1 MDFLEAHFTT
11 RDGLKLYYRDYAG
24 LEGPAPVLCLAGS
37 TSNSKSFDDL
47 APHIAK
53 TRRVLTMD
61 WRGHGRSDWDPDETH
76 YGFQVDVDD
85 VVELLAHLGIPK
97 VVIIGTSRGGI
108 IAMVMGLSNPEVL
121 AGAIMNDIGPEI
133 GDAGTVRLRSR
144 TVVEV
149 VFESFEEA
157 GQAARARYGV
167 ATPDL
172 DDAYWTRYAHRTCR
186 LHDDGKVRPDYDPG
200 YGRAFR
206 AGQRQGSLWPAFESL
221 ANVPVL
227 AIRGSESD
235 ILEAEGMAA
244 MKARK
249 PDMATATVPGRN
261 HNPFL
266 DEPKALTAIDA
277 FLATV

>member
-1 MDFLEAHFTT
+1 MDHLEAHFTT
-11 RDGLKLYYRDYAG
+11 RDGLRLYYRDYAG
-24 LEGPAPVLCLAGS
+24 PQEHAPVLCLAGS

-47 APHIAK
+47 APHIAR

-61 WRGHGRSDWDPDETH
+61 WRGHGQSYWDPDENH
-76 YGFQVDVDD
+76 YGFQVDADD

-108 IAMVMGLSNPEVL
+108 ITMVLGQSNPEVL
-121 AGAIMNDIGPEI
+121 AGAIMNDIGPKI

-149 VFESFEEA
+149 VFDSFEEA
-157 GQAARARYGV
+157 GRAARERYDTL
-167 ATPDL
+167 TPDL

-186 LHDDGKVRPDYDPG
+186 MHDDGKVRLDYDPG

-221 ANVPVL
+221 INIPVL
-227 AIRGSESD
+227 AIRGAESD
-235 ILEAEGMAA
+235 ILEAKGMAA
-244 MKARK
+244 MAARK
-249 PDMATATVPGRN
+249 PDMKTASIPGRN
-261 HNPFL
+261 HCPFL
-266 DEPKALTAIDA
+266 DEPESLKAIDA
-277 FLATV
+277 FLRTV